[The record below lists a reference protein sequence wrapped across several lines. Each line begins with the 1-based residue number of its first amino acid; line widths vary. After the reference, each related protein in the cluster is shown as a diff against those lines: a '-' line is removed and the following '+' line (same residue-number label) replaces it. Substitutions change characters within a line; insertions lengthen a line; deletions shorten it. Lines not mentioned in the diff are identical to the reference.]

1 MANKTFNITGKINLD
16 ISKVQSQMSNMQK
29 TLSNLKLPKDM
40 STKFSDIFTKLNSE
54 LANYQ
59 ERLNKGF
66 KTKSDVT
73 GLEKTGNI
81 ITNTLKSLDK
91 EWSKLSKLN
100 LSEIVKLNPDDAK
113 RVQEI
118 DEQIKLLSQNVAK
131 VSVGNLQKFEKAVE
145 KISTKK
151 TYPLLKNLV
160 GDGNY
165 EKALS
170 TVIGKL
176 NVLNSIKERNKGN
189 DTTKV
194 DASIAAY
201 REMEA
206 ALIDIINEHNQLN
219 ITSNNLKAEKLNIYA
234 NAATNAKNQVD
245 ALGNEL
251 NQSTNE
257 VNRNSEAIQRNAQ
270 RMQQWNSEVDMV
282 KNQATYFF
290 GLSNSINLV
299 KRALRSAYET
309 VKELDAAM
317 TETAVV
323 TDMTISDLWGA
334 LPKYT
339 SEANKLGTTTLGAYQ
354 TMTLYYQ
361 QGLKTNEVFEIGSET
376 MKMARIASL
385 EYTEA
390 TDLMT
395 AALRG
400 FNMELNETSAQ
411 RVNDVYSKLAAI
423 TASDTEEIATAMT
436 KTASIANAANMEFE
450 TTAAFLTQMIETT
463 RESAENLGTA
473 MKTIIARFT
482 EMKKAPNGIIEVE
495 GEEVDVNKVDTALR
509 SVGVALKDTT
519 GQFRDLDDVFLELA
533 KKWDTL
539 DLMQQRY
546 VATTAAGS
554 RQQSR
559 FIAMMDNYDRTM
571 ELVDAAN
578 NSAGASNEQFSK
590 TVDSLESKLNKLSN
604 AWNEFTM
611 GLANST
617 VIKTGVD
624 MLTTLLELVNNIT
637 GAFGD
642 GVGGVLKFGAAIGG
656 IKLGKNLVNKGFSKI
671 GTALGTREPS
681 EEKKGGL
688 FGSLSRA
695 GTKTRRVASNVKG
708 SFVNVKQT
716 NRTSIILKDIEKQKK
731 DLLKAQKELQIIQAK
746 GNGLDE
752 RTNALGT
759 HTNSKKPKVQAAVA
773 KKRQADAAF
782 AELEGNAKAKLTAI
796 NQTLAASY
804 DKLGFSEAQVNLLES
819 TGLTQSEL
827 AILLSNEE
835 SAALIRETLANEAL
849 SDEEKKEQLIQARGI
864 AQEKLSLSQKIAY
877 YAQLLFGN
885 QVTRQSAAQ
894 HLGLAAAE
902 TAEGGAATFAAK
914 AQGLL
919 SKALMTLPIGWII
932 AGIAAAGAAFA
943 IWNAVVETNEEKLE
957 RLTVTSKELSDQLA
971 ETQEKISSLSE
982 DREGLSALTKEF
994 DDLSQGT
1001 AEWKQKLV
1009 EVNQQVLSL
1018 IEKYPELAKYLS
1030 TGEGGVLEID
1040 EKGWEATQDK
1050 LVKSAQAIS
1059 VASLNTNI
1067 EKAKTQQVEN
1077 RQGVIA
1083 ELGNILPEVSQPDG
1097 TSKKLEGEEIGK
1109 VLDTFLQQG
1118 KTVVTEADF
1127 SGLEISLST
1136 DTEYKNQALDII
1148 NEYLSSNMAENV
1160 AIEKEKEAL
1169 SAALVDGTEFINS
1182 KYAEQL
1188 KGITSS
1194 SELFEKERLKDE
1206 KEGGHDWGWDFF
1218 GIHDISK
1225 YAKEEYAKITGLTI
1239 DEINEKI
1246 EDKSLSKDTIRT
1258 AVTSAHAQENLS
1270 KTLKDV
1276 EVAFKDLE
1284 KTLGSTSDEFKGIS
1298 NLVSSGGTGL
1308 TKDETEA
1315 LKYIDVD
1322 KDNTFSEDEVREYLT
1337 GKGITIDEEGM
1348 TSLGITVEEFTNRIE
1363 TSVDSWED
1371 IYNQADKY
1379 GLRNLVEPLINNLT
1393 NGLKYGLDFTAKQA
1407 TSISNILSQ
1416 VEATGGDAEELSGYF
1431 EGIFAQVKN
1440 PEDLEKI
1447 VTLLSGTD
1455 WTSSSSIESAVKGL
1469 EDFGIECDKDLTPA
1483 LIDVT
1488 KAIDDIDV
1496 DKLKETTKTILNFVK
1511 DLKDR
1516 EETERSFSE
1525 EDYNAIAPLLSEEL
1539 KKDFVFDGTEFV
1551 YVGDSIQDLITAL
1564 EENTKSKLEERKESL
1579 TGQVERGKNWK
1590 DKIESDNE
1598 FSDVVDKVLSGE
1610 YSEKYGSGINSRG
1623 IPNSVVAAK
1632 KLDEYLKSLGYD
1644 ITASNTLES
1653 AVEQFKKYMSDYSN
1667 LSSNEAQLKTIS
1679 NPLLLAG
1686 TTAND
1691 IKKSTAAYED
1701 KAEAI
1706 NKLIKTTE
1714 GAEEKSKALTEQFK
1728 KEGKAVDTNSVKLL
1742 AVELTNAERAI
1753 DKINSTISDY
1763 EKSLQ
1768 AKDGSLDYYAG
1779 IEELTKQSKIV
1790 FGEDVDSTWVE
1801 ENLDNL
1807 LKLAEGGDVAKK
1819 ALEELYATEKAKKF
1833 TVMSYVGEE
1842 NTLNTFMT
1850 TIDALVEK
1858 TANGAAD
1865 VTSEIQTISSALN
1878 DLNNSDVS
1886 FEVKAKTK
1894 AALADLIKTGMVK
1907 AVVSGKKAQF
1917 ESLYRLAI
1925 SSGLTMSGVQGVLG
1939 RAIVE
1944 KGKVSYE
1951 FGDDAAE
1958 KVGNITFGNLGAE
1971 AERTEIEVDVSPNYY
1986 GSGLDTNKYD
1996 DDEDDDDKWENSYD
2010 KLYNLTEDINEN
2022 LRERER
2028 LEREYNKLLEDRESS
2043 AIDIYENYKAQLEN
2057 LQQQR
2062 KLQQQMVNSRKQEIA
2077 NTVASNSNLQSY
2089 ARYNWNDMTIEI
2101 DWGRIN
2107 QVSDPDLGERIEN
2120 YVSKLEELQSSMDD
2134 ANDAISEI
2142 EETTKELEE
2151 QGHDDMVDF
2160 EQRIMD
2166 AIIDREEKQIEKLE
2180 TIDESI
2186 TDGNSKLLDSIQNNL
2201 DKLRQDRENDK
2212 TEQELADKEAR
2223 LSYLQLDTSGAND
2236 LAIAELEKEIAEGQQ
2251 DYTDT
2256 LIDQKLTELQEQNEK
2271 ASEERQAQIE
2281 VMKAQLEIAQS
2292 EGKYWSEVYRLIT
2305 SGTDETGK
2313 LIHGSDLA
2321 AILKNTDNYS
2331 GLSKVQKM
2339 DWLSELEEQAKISI
2353 AQYSK
2358 ENQLEKLGYYA
2369 NQKVTFTNAAGESL
2383 TGIIQKDG
2391 SVKVSGNGGTY
2402 TYKDVYRAADGTF
2415 KTLESYGSFKKNVAS
2430 GSGSGGSGSAKY
2442 RIGSY
2447 VQIKPN
2453 ATIYKSSYGE
2463 GGDTQYF
2470 SDDPK
2475 YKIIGERN
2483 GYILTQ
2489 HHSTTGYTG
2498 WFKPSS
2504 ITKVT
2509 KYKTGGLAD
2518 FTGPAWLD
2526 GTKSSPE
2533 LVLNQQDTKNFLILK
2548 DVLSNLMNNTS
2559 KIGTSANNG
2568 DNYYEINIQVDKLE
2582 NDYDV
2587 EDLANKVKK
2596 IIVDDSRY
2604 RNVNT
2609 INFLR

>member
-1 MANKTFNITGKINLD
+1 
-16 ISKVQSQMSNMQK
+16 
-29 TLSNLKLPKDM
+29 
-40 STKFSDIFTKLNSE
+40 
-54 LANYQ
+54 
-59 ERLNKGF
+59 
-66 KTKSDVT
+66 
-73 GLEKTGNI
+73 
-81 ITNTLKSLDK
+81 
-91 EWSKLSKLN
+91 
-100 LSEIVKLNPDDAK
+100 
-113 RVQEI
+113 
-118 DEQIKLLSQNVAK
+118 
-131 VSVGNLQKFEKAVE
+131 
-145 KISTKK
+145 
-151 TYPLLKNLV
+151 
-160 GDGNY
+160 
-165 EKALS
+165 
-170 TVIGKL
+170 
-176 NVLNSIKERNKGN
+176 
-189 DTTKV
+189 
-194 DASIAAY
+194 
-201 REMEA
+201 
-206 ALIDIINEHNQLN
+206 
-219 ITSNNLKAEKLNIYA
+219 
-234 NAATNAKNQVD
+234 
-245 ALGNEL
+245 
-251 NQSTNE
+251 
-257 VNRNSEAIQRNAQ
+257 
-270 RMQQWNSEVDMV
+270 
-282 KNQATYFF
+282 
-290 GLSNSINLV
+290 
-299 KRALRSAYET
+299 
-309 VKELDAAM
+309 
-317 TETAVV
+317 
-323 TDMTISDLWGA
+323 
-334 LPKYT
+334 
-339 SEANKLGTTTLGAYQ
+339 
-354 TMTLYYQ
+354 
-361 QGLKTNEVFEIGSET
+361 
-376 MKMARIASL
+376 
-385 EYTEA
+385 
-390 TDLMT
+390 
-395 AALRG
+395 
-400 FNMELNETSAQ
+400 
-411 RVNDVYSKLAAI
+411 
-423 TASDTEEIATAMT
+423 
-436 KTASIANAANMEFE
+436 
-450 TTAAFLTQMIETT
+450 
-463 RESAENLGTA
+463 

-482 EMKKAPNGIIEVE
+482 EMKKDPNGIVEVD

-559 FIAMMDNYDRTM
+559 FIAMMDNYERTM

-656 IKLGKNLVNKGFSKI
+656 IKLGKSLVNKGFSKI
-671 GTALGTREPS
+671 GMALGTREAP
-681 EEKKGGL
+681 EEETGGL
-688 FGSLSRA
+688 SGGLSRA
-695 GTKTRRVASNVKG
+695 KTKTRRVASNIKG

-716 NRTSIILKDIEKQKK
+716 NRTSAILKDIEKQKK

-752 RTNALGT
+752 RTNTLGT
-759 HTNSKKPKVQAAVA
+759 HTNSRKPKVQEAVA

-902 TAEGGAATFAAK
+902 TAEGEAATFAAK

-919 SKALMTLPIGWII
+919 NKVLMKLPIGWII

-971 ETQEKISSLSE
+971 ETQEKINSLSE

-1067 EKAKTQQVEN
+1067 EKAKSQQIKS

-1083 ELGNILPEVSQPDG
+1083 ELGNILPNGS
-1097 TSKKLEGEEIGK
+1097 SMGEEIGK
-1109 VLDTFLQQG
+1109 TLDTFLQQG
-1118 KTVVTEADF
+1118 KTAVTEADF
-1127 SGLEISLST
+1127 SDSEISLST

-1160 AIEKEKEAL
+1160 AIEKEKKAL
-1169 SAALVDGTEFINS
+1169 SAALVDGTEFVNS

-1194 SELFEKERLKDE
+1194 SGFFEKERLKDE
-1206 KEGGHDWGWDFF
+1206 KEGGHDWGWDFL
-1218 GIHDISK
+1218 GIHDISN
-1225 YAKEEYAKITGLTI
+1225 YAKKEYARITGLTL
-1239 DEINEKI
+1239 DQINEKI

-1258 AVTSAHAQENLS
+1258 AVTSANAQENLS
-1270 KTLKDV
+1270 ETLKDV
-1276 EVAFKDLE
+1276 EIAFKDLE
-1284 KTLGSTSDEFKGIS
+1284 KSLGSTSDEFKGIS
-1298 NLVSSGGTGL
+1298 NLVSSNGTGL

-1315 LKYIDVD
+1315 LKVIDTNND
-1322 KDNTFSEDEVREYLT
+1322 DTFSEDEVREYLT
-1337 GKGITIDEEGM
+1337 DNGITIDEEGM

-1379 GLRNLVEPLINNLT
+1379 GLRNLVEPLVNNLT

-1416 VEATGGDAEELSGYF
+1416 VEATGGDAEELSSYF

-1579 TGQVERGKNWK
+1579 IGQVERGQNWK
-1590 DKIESDNE
+1590 DKIESDSG
-1598 FSDVVDKVLSGE
+1598 FSNVVDKVLSGE
-1610 YSEKYGSGINSRG
+1610 YAENISTING
-1623 IPNSVVAAK
+1623 KVVDLNARQ
-1632 KLDEYLKSLGYD
+1632 LDNYLRDLGYND
-1644 ITASNTLES
+1644 ITDSQNIS
-1653 AVEQFKKYMSDYSN
+1653 AAIEQFKKYMSDYSN

-1850 TIDALVEK
+1850 TIDTLVEK

-1958 KVGNITFGNLGAE
+1958 KVGNITFGNLEAE

-1996 DDEDDDDKWENSYD
+1996 DDKDDDDKWENSYD

-2028 LEREYNKLLEDRESS
+2028 LEREYNKLLENRESS

-2107 QVSDPDLGERIEN
+2107 QVSDSDLGDRIEN

-2281 VMKAQLEIAQS
+2281 IMKAQLEIAQS
-2292 EGKYWSEVYRLIT
+2292 EGKYWNEVYRLIT

-2369 NQKVTFTNAAGESL
+2369 NQKVTFTNAAGEPL

-2415 KTLESYGSFKKNVAS
+2415 KTLESYGSFKKNVSS

-2463 GGDTQYF
+2463 DGDTQYF

-2504 ITKVT
+2504 IAKVT

>member
-1 MANKTFNITGKINLD
+1 
-16 ISKVQSQMSNMQK
+16 
-29 TLSNLKLPKDM
+29 
-40 STKFSDIFTKLNSE
+40 
-54 LANYQ
+54 
-59 ERLNKGF
+59 
-66 KTKSDVT
+66 
-73 GLEKTGNI
+73 
-81 ITNTLKSLDK
+81 
-91 EWSKLSKLN
+91 
-100 LSEIVKLNPDDAK
+100 
-113 RVQEI
+113 
-118 DEQIKLLSQNVAK
+118 
-131 VSVGNLQKFEKAVE
+131 
-145 KISTKK
+145 
-151 TYPLLKNLV
+151 
-160 GDGNY
+160 
-165 EKALS
+165 
-170 TVIGKL
+170 
-176 NVLNSIKERNKGN
+176 
-189 DTTKV
+189 
-194 DASIAAY
+194 
-201 REMEA
+201 
-206 ALIDIINEHNQLN
+206 
-219 ITSNNLKAEKLNIYA
+219 
-234 NAATNAKNQVD
+234 
-245 ALGNEL
+245 
-251 NQSTNE
+251 
-257 VNRNSEAIQRNAQ
+257 
-270 RMQQWNSEVDMV
+270 
-282 KNQATYFF
+282 
-290 GLSNSINLV
+290 
-299 KRALRSAYET
+299 
-309 VKELDAAM
+309 
-317 TETAVV
+317 
-323 TDMTISDLWGA
+323 
-334 LPKYT
+334 
-339 SEANKLGTTTLGAYQ
+339 
-354 TMTLYYQ
+354 
-361 QGLKTNEVFEIGSET
+361 
-376 MKMARIASL
+376 
-385 EYTEA
+385 
-390 TDLMT
+390 
-395 AALRG
+395 
-400 FNMELNETSAQ
+400 
-411 RVNDVYSKLAAI
+411 
-423 TASDTEEIATAMT
+423 
-436 KTASIANAANMEFE
+436 
-450 TTAAFLTQMIETT
+450 
-463 RESAENLGTA
+463 

-482 EMKKAPNGIIEVE
+482 EMKKDPNGIVEVD

-559 FIAMMDNYDRTM
+559 FIAMMDNYERTM

-656 IKLGKNLVNKGFSKI
+656 IKLGKNLVESGFSSVGAALQRRKNKSNSAPKGFVNKFDAAANKVATPFRTETWVGSKKE
-671 GTALGTREPS
+671 GVDYS
-681 EEKKGGL
+681 
-688 FGSLSRA
+688 
-695 GTKTRRVASNVKG
+695 KTIKDLKLYENASN
-708 SFVNVKQT
+708 NVINT
-716 NRTSIILKDIEKQKK
+716 QKK
-731 DLLKAQKELQIIQAK
+731 LNETNNKAKIINKDLIDAREKSKSIAEELNKQNSYNNVTETKMNSLQ
-746 GNGLDE
+746 NQ
-752 RTNALGT
+752 
-759 HTNSKKPKVQAAVA
+759 SKKALKVEQDLERENTRLRGLRSHQELTIARSTAARNAALDRLNISQA
-773 KKRQADAAF
+773 
-782 AELEGNAKAKLTAI
+782 ENE
-796 NQTLAASY
+796 TL
-804 DKLGFSEAQVNLLES
+804 DRLNLS
-819 TGLTQSEL
+819 TDQK
-827 AILLSNEE
+827 AILLS
-835 SAALIRETLANEAL
+835 
-849 SDEEKKEQLIQARGI
+849 
-864 AQEKLSLSQKIAY
+864 QEKTKKLTQEIIATDKLTDEQKEKLLASMAENNTTNLGLIGRAK
-877 YAQLLFGN
+877 AIQQLLFSSKAN
-885 QVTRQSAAQ
+885 RTAAVSTL
-894 HLGLAAAE
+894 HLATTEQIATGTTGALA
-902 TAEGGAATFAAK
+902 T
-914 AQGLL
+914 
-919 SKALMTLPIGWII
+919 ALMTLPIGWFI
-932 AGIAAAGAAFA
+932 AGIAAVGAAFA
-943 IWNAVVETNEEKLE
+943 IWDAVVETNEEKLE
-957 RLTVTSKELSDQLA
+957 RLTVTSKELSDQLT

-982 DREGLSALTKEF
+982 DREGLATLTKEF

-1001 AEWKQKLV
+1001 TEWKQKLV

-1040 EKGWEATQDK
+1040 EKGWEATQEK
-1050 LVKSAQAIS
+1050 LVKSASTLS

-1067 EKAKTQQVEN
+1067 DKARTQQIEN

-1083 ELGNILPEVSQPDG
+1083 ELGNGFLRSSQPDG

-1136 DTEYKNQALDII
+1136 DVEYKNQALDII

-1160 AIEKEKEAL
+1160 AIEKEMEAL
-1169 SAALVDGTEFINS
+1169 SAALVDNTEFANS

-1218 GIHDISK
+1218 GIHDISD
-1225 YAKEEYAKITGLTI
+1225 YAKEEYAKITGLTL
-1239 DEINEKI
+1239 DQINEKI

-1258 AVTSAHAQENLS
+1258 AVTSANAQENLS

-1276 EVAFKDLE
+1276 EIAFKDLE
-1284 KTLGSTSDEFKGIS
+1284 KSLGSTSDEFKGIS

-1308 TKDETEA
+1308 TKDETKA
-1315 LKYIDVD
+1315 LKAIDTNND
-1322 KDNTFSEDEVREYLT
+1322 DTFSEDEVREYLT
-1337 GKGITIDEEGM
+1337 NQGITIDNEGM

-1416 VEATGGDAEELSGYF
+1416 VEATGGDAEELSSYF
-1431 EGIFAQVKN
+1431 EGIFAQVKK

-1496 DKLKETTKTILNFVK
+1496 DKLKETTKTVLNFVK

-1525 EDYNAIAPLLSEEL
+1525 EDYNTITPLLSDEL

-1590 DKIESDNE
+1590 DKIESDSG
-1598 FSDVVDKVLSGE
+1598 FSNVVDKVLSGE

-1623 IPNSVVAAK
+1623 IPNSVVAAA
-1632 KLDEYLKSLGYD
+1632 KLDEYLRNLGYD

-1728 KEGKAVDTNSVKLL
+1728 KEGKAIDTNSVNLL

-1779 IEELTKQSKIV
+1779 VEELTKQSKIV

-1944 KGKVSYE
+1944 RGKVSYE
-1951 FGDDAAE
+1951 FADDAAE
-1958 KVGNITFGNLGAE
+1958 KVGNITFGNLEAE
-1971 AERTEIEVDVSPNYY
+1971 AEKTEVEVDVSPNYY

-1996 DDEDDDDKWENSYD
+1996 DDKDDDDKWENSYD

-2281 VMKAQLEIAQS
+2281 IMKAQLEIAQS

-2321 AILKNTDNYS
+2321 TILKNTDNYS

-2369 NQKVTFTNAAGESL
+2369 NQKVTFTNAAGEPL

-2430 GSGSGGSGSAKY
+2430 GSSGGSSGSTKY

-2504 ITKVT
+2504 IAKVT